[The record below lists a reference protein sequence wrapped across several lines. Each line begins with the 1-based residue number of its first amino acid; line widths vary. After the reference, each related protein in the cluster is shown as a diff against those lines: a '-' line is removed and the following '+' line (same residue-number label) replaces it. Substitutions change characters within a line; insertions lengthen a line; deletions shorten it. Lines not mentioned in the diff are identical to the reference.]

1 MPAKFKEEFPNT
13 FAILDCTALKIQ
25 RPSSLVFQSQTY
37 STYKSTN
44 TLKSL
49 VACDPQGA
57 VIYVS
62 ALFTGAISDKEIFNE
77 CNILDILK
85 GYIQCGY
92 LNVGDGLMVDKGF
105 LIEKE
110 VEEIGQCFRREISL
124 TRQVGLSDMY
134 SSFFQFFKKILR
146 RQRLK

>member
-13 FAILDCTALKIQ
+13 FAIIDCTELKIQ
-25 RPSSLVFQSQTY
+25 RSNSLVLQSQTH
-37 STYKSTN
+37 STYKSSI

-62 ALFTGAISDKEIFNE
+62 ALFTGVISDEKIFNE
-77 CNILDILK
+77 CNILHILK
-85 GYIQCGY
+85 ENIKCGVH

-110 VEEIGQCFRREISL
+110 VEDWFA
-124 TRQVGLSDMY
+124 T
-134 SSFFQFFKKILR
+134 
-146 RQRLK
+146 